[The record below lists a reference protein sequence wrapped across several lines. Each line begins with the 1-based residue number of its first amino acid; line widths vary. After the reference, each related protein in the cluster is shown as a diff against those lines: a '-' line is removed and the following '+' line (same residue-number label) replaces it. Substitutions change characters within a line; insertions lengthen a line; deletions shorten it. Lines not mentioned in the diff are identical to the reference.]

1 MARLGCEC
9 PEPGYCYTIEHG
21 GYKKEN
27 IDIEYCEQVAAMG
40 KDSDIIKFKQIPEV
54 AEAVCMKVYGP
65 YNRLNENIR
74 EVLEW
79 IEANGYTITYPPRY
93 SYVDGIWNQEDPE
106 KWLTI
111 IQVPVTR

>member
-1 MARLGCEC
+1 
-9 PEPGYCYTIEHG
+9 
-21 GYKKEN
+21 
-27 IDIEYCEQVAAMG
+27 
-40 KDSDIIKFKQIPEV
+40 
-54 AEAVCMKVYGP
+54 MKVYSS

-111 IQVPVTR
+111 IQVPVIR

>member
-1 MARLGCEC
+1 MNRNGLKIGEFSRLCRVTVRALSVRT
-9 PEPGYCYTIEHG
+9 P
-21 GYKKEN
+21 
-27 IDIEYCEQVAAMG
+27 VAAMG
-40 KDSDIIKFKQIPEV
+40 KDFDIIKFKQIPEA

-65 YNRLNENIR
+65 YGRLNENIR
-74 EVLEW
+74 EILEW